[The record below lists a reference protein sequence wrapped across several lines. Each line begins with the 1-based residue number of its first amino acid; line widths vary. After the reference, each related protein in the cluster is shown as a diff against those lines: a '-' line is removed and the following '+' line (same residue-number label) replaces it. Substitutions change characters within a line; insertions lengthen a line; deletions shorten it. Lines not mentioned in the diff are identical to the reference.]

1 MVLSRKQLIKAGV
14 VFASSAL
21 LFLSNETEASANEYT
36 SENWQP
42 RTVEE
47 IKSEISAQ
55 KENQDN
61 DKSVIDYTFQWGD
74 TLWGISEATDISV
87 DKLVHVN
94 DIDNRSL
101 IHVGTTIYLSDD
113 YSVLSVKN
121 DDEIVSYDVSTDEVT
136 ETETPEEVT
145 EAQEVEEQV
154 EEVATETEVTE
165 TVEETEAV
173 VETNQSEAA
182 SVPAESQSE
191 ASTESSEEG
200 RWMTVEATAYSRN
213 QEVLSNFTFTGI
225 DLRDNPQVIAVDPNV
240 IPLGSTIHV
249 PGYGTFVAGDTG
261 GAIKGNRIDLH
272 MEDLQAAFQFG
283 RRTIDIQVFE

>member
-145 EAQEVEEQV
+145 EAQEVEEV
-154 EEVATETEVTE
+154 VTETEVTE

-191 ASTESSEEG
+191 ASSESSEEG

-225 DLRDNPQVIAVDPNV
+225 DLRENPQVIAVDPNV